1 MSRREVCHPVFA
13 VVSDITPLTFDFP
26 DNSRRSPPTR
36 VLDAWAISRVYSI
49 GRSSM
54 HNRGPH
60 IEA

>member
-1 MSRREVCHPVFA
+1 MSRREVCHLVFA

-36 VLDAWAISRVYSI
+36 VLDAWAISRVYRI

-54 HNRGPH
+54 HN
-60 IEA
+60 